1 MHMRINIRAKPK
13 GVDVI
18 RKLEHIDSKVD
29 VIPFITMKYL
39 SQKQTEQKDNL
50 SDFQDKYGII
60 FRDYELLTN
69 IIKKHKKDE
78 SVLSDVKSALNV
90 LKNSTNDDIK
100 EIYSD
105 IDEEKITKEILDDII
120 EILESEDD
128 YNELYEHVK
137 YIQTAIKDEKNN
149 PRIIPPTIK
158 LLSQLASANHKTKNI
173 YNPSS
178 KDAIAITA
186 LDEFEHATLYV
197 KSDEDYIHAKQN
209 FLINNIPLDKIT
221 LINQEILVDESEEK
235 YDTIISVPYPRIR
248 RTKNMEKYSKFETTN
263 PNNIYL
269 LNLIEHM
276 DENGKIVTISTQD
289 LLVKNDAYKLRKY
302 LIEQNLL
309 DMVVDYESGFR
320 TRDIT
325 ILVLNNNKKTDDFL
339 FIKIPELLP
348 GFSGMFD
355 DNILEIYEK
364 REEEPKFSSIINKD
378 EIIKN
383 EYNLNPK
390 RYVYTLEY
398 EEKPVTDIINE
409 QKEYSK
415 EIRKLDDEIE
425 QLLDL
430 NE

>member
-1 MHMRINIRAKPK
+1 MRINIRAKPK

-128 YNELYEHVK
+128 YNELYEHVN
-137 YIQTAIKDEKNN
+137 YIQTAIKNEKNN

>member
-1 MHMRINIRAKPK
+1 MRINIRAKPK

-90 LKNSTNDDIK
+90 LKNSTNEDIK

-128 YNELYEHVK
+128 YNELYEHVN

-364 REEEPKFSSIINKD
+364 REEEPKFSSLINKD

>member
-90 LKNSTNDDIK
+90 LKNSTNEDIK

-128 YNELYEHVK
+128 YNELYEHVN

>member
-1 MHMRINIRAKPK
+1 MRINIRAKPK

-90 LKNSTNDDIK
+90 LKNSTNEDIK

-137 YIQTAIKDEKNN
+137 YIQTAIKNEKNN

>member
-1 MHMRINIRAKPK
+1 MHMRINIRTKPK

-90 LKNSTNDDIK
+90 LKNSTNEDIK

-128 YNELYEHVK
+128 YNELYEHVN

>member
-1 MHMRINIRAKPK
+1 MRINIRAKPK

-128 YNELYEHVK
+128 YNELYEHVN

>member
-1 MHMRINIRAKPK
+1 MRINIRAKPK

-90 LKNSTNDDIK
+90 LKNSTNEDIK